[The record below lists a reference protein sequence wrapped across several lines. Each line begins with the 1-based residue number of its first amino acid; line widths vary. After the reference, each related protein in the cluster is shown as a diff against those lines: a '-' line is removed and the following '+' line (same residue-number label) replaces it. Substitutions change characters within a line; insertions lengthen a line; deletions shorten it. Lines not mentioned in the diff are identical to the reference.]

1 MSIRVEF
8 FGVGDFIHAYNRGN
22 NKQSIFSRKTDY
34 WYFMRGLRFFND
46 ERDIKELA
54 PSLSGLIKM
63 KKTALADLGP
73 QNFPGGRNT
82 FEWQKEW
89 GEPQPLTEIVAFHL
103 APNHFHLL
111 LKEITAGGIS
121 KFMKKM
127 GAGYTVYQNFKEQ
140 KVGRIFQGGYKG
152 KTIKDERYLQYLDVY
167 IQVINVFELFPGGMA
182 AAMENFDEAFQF
194 ALDYPF
200 CSLGESFGLRNLNII
215 NRGCLNDIFPNVEVY
230 KEFCKDAI
238 ITYAARKTL
247 GKLTME

>member
-1 MSIRVEF
+1 MSVRVEP
-8 FGVGDFIHAYNRGN
+8 FGVGDFIHAYNQGN
-22 NKQSIFSRKTDY
+22 NKQPIFLSKTDY

-54 PSLSGLIKM
+54 PCLGDLIEM
-63 KKTALADLGP
+63 KKMILADLGP

-89 GEPQPLTEIVAFHL
+89 GDPRPLTEIVSFHL
-103 APNHFHLL
+103 SPNHFHLL
-111 LKEITAGGIS
+111 LKEIIKGGVS
-121 KFMKKM
+121 KLMKKL
-127 GAGYTVYQNFKEQ
+127 GAGYAVYRNFKD
-140 KVGRIFQGGYKG
+140 KRVGTIFQGGYKG
-152 KTIKDERYLQYLDVY
+152 KKVTDENYLRYLDVY
-167 IQVINVFELFPGGMA
+167 IQVINVFELFPGGIEA
-182 AAMENFDEAFQF
+182 AAKNFDEAFQF

-215 NRGCLNDIFPNVEVY
+215 KRDYLNNVFSGMEIY

-238 ITYAARKTL
+238 INHAARKTL